1 MKRYDLVVIGTGAGG
16 SVAAHKCRQAGWQ
29 VAVIDKRP
37 IGGTCALRGC
47 DPKKVLVGAAEI
59 VDSIRRMEGKGI
71 TAGSTINWPEL
82 MAFKRTFT
90 DPVPENRVKSFMKA
104 GITVYHGEASFLS
117 ENRVQV
123 NNECLEGK
131 HFLIATGAT
140 PMPLNV
146 IGSEH
151 VTLSDDFL
159 ELEELPETLVFIG
172 GGFISF
178 EFAHIAARAGAKVH
192 IIHRSAQPLKNFD
205 PNLVDLLVKH
215 SREAGIQVHL
225 DTQPKSIEKKEFHYV
240 VHGSRDQEM
249 IQWECSMVVHGAGR
263 VPDLAGLSLEAGNIR
278 VEKRGVSVNEFM
290 QSVSN
295 PLVYAAGDAAASP
308 GLPLTPV
315 ASMESYV
322 AADNLLKG
330 NHRKPDYSVMPSVVF
345 TQPKLAIVGLKE
357 ESARQQGYEV
367 NVSQIDTSGWYTYKR
382 TNEPYAMVKTVTD
395 KKTGNLLGAHVLG
408 GNADEL
414 INHFATAIRFKVPA
428 NELKKMIYAYPTSA
442 SDMIY
447 LV

>member
-1 MKRYDLVVIGTGAGG
+1 MKQYDLVVIGTGASG
-16 SVAAHKCRQAGWQ
+16 SVAAHKCRKAEWQ

-71 TAGSTINWPEL
+71 TAGSAINWPDL

-117 ENRVQV
+117 ENCVQV

-131 HFLIATGAT
+131 HFLIASGAI
-140 PMPLNV
+140 PRPLNV
-146 IGSEH
+146 NGSEH
-151 VTLSDDFL
+151 VALSDDFL

-172 GGFISF
+172 GGLISF
-178 EFAHIAARAGAKVH
+178 EFAHIAALAGAKVH
-192 IIHRSAQPLKNFD
+192 IIHRSAHPLKNFD
-205 PNLVDLLVKH
+205 PDLVNLLVKH
-215 SREAGIQVHL
+215 SRETGIQVHL
-225 DTQPKSIEKKEFHYV
+225 DTKLNSIEKKGSRYI
-240 VHGSRDQEM
+240 VHGSHDQKM
-249 IQWECSMVVHGAGR
+249 DQWECSMVLHGAGR
-263 VPDLAGLSLEAGNIR
+263 VPDLAGLSLEAGNIHF
-278 VEKRGVSVNEFM
+278 EKNGISVNEFM
-290 QSVSN
+290 QNVSN

-308 GLPLTPV
+308 GLPLTPL

-322 AADNLLKG
+322 VADNLLKG
-330 NHRKPDYSVMPSVVF
+330 KHRKPDYSVMPSVVF

-357 ESARQQGYEV
+357 DSARRQGYEV
-367 NVSQIDTSGWYTYKR
+367 NVSQIDTSSWYTYKR
-382 TNEPYAMVKTVTD
+382 TNEPYAMAKTVTD

-414 INHFATAIRFKVPA
+414 INHFATAIRFGLPT

-442 SDMIY
+442 SDIIY